1 MIVEGVAMKYSKE
14 QIDSLSAEEIKKL
27 KEELDAIAGK
37 SKLSEIAQTIVSK
50 ENVDRVSIKQKIDE
64 SIA

>member
-50 ENVDRVSIKQKIDE
+50 ENVDRVSIKQKIEE